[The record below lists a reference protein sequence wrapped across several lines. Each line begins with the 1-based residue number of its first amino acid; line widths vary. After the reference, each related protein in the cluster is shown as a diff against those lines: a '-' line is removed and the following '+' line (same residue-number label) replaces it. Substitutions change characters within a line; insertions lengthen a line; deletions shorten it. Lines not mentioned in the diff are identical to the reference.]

1 MATIAGQI
9 TRIAN
14 SRDKLRLKGI
24 ELGLMVPGGNYWD
37 DSSNSYQSYGE
48 NGLTAGDQIDKI
60 AAAFDTINLY
70 RDQNGK
76 NEVRVPISVR
86 TDGENTVVET
96 TTLATGYYANTVLVP
111 YVKVEQVEDI
121 VINVEMIT
129 NRELSKQSDVIT
141 PSGGFNYIGQF
152 GYTITSGSISTT
164 NNGYGNNFVNAIVEK
179 SGWVDNNSV
188 TKITV
193 DQSEMSSKVGSASST
208 SLVSG
213 SEITPNATSDTI
225 VTIGKGIY
233 GSDRTLTVKSVK
245 SQTSGT
251 ALEAD
256 ILSGKTAWVNGVQV
270 TGSMPNHGGEST
282 SAAKNTAAVGI
293 KNIGGKLAI
302 TPELGYYNTY
312 SNITTTVVYN
322 PERVFGTG
330 ENGATVIETMTSKVY
345 YETIPAGYYAEE
357 ILRKI
362 EVQNCQGNVNIDYAN
377 HTATFKVNQAGW
389 IANDVTVD
397 ISAGSASYALKEGD
411 LNNNTLVITP
421 VKDEDK
427 TITSY
432 LTEVTVDNTV
442 IFELLSA
449 I

>member
-14 SRDKLRLKGI
+14 SRNTLRDKGI
-24 ELGLMVPGGNYWD
+24 ELGLLVPGGNYWD
-37 DSSNSYQSYGE
+37 DSSNSYQSYTE
-48 NGLTAGDQIDKI
+48 SALKAGDQIDKI
-60 AAAFDTINLY
+60 AAAFNSISLY
-70 RDQNGK
+70 RDQNGN

-96 TTLATGYYANTVLVP
+96 TTLAPGYYVNTVIVP

-121 VINVEMIT
+121 VINVEMIP

-141 PSGGFNYIGQF
+141 PSSGFNYIGQF

-164 NNGYGNNFVNAIVEK
+164 NNGYGDNFVNAIVEK
-179 SGWVDNNSV
+179 SGWVDENSV
-188 TKITV
+188 TKIMV
-193 DQSEMSSKVGSASST
+193 DQSEMSSKVGST
-208 SLVSG
+208 TTNLVSG
-213 SEITPNATSDTI
+213 SEIKPSAISDTV

-233 GSDRTLTVKSVK
+233 GSDRTITVKSVK
-245 SQTSGT
+245 SQTSGD
-251 ALEAD
+251 ALAAD
-256 ILSGKTAWVNGVQV
+256 ILSGKTAWVNGEQV
-270 TGSMPNHGGEST
+270 TGSMPNHGGESA
-282 SAAKNTAAVGI
+282 SSEKNTAAVGI
-293 KNIGGKLAI
+293 ENIGGKLAI

-312 SNITTTVVYN
+312 SNIITTVVYN

-330 ENGATVIETMTSKVY
+330 ENGATVTETMTSKVY

-362 EVQNCQGNVNIDYAN
+362 EVQNCQGNVNIDYTN
-377 HTATFKVNQAGW
+377 HTATFKVEQAGW

-397 ISAGSASYALKEGD
+397 ISAGPARYALSEDD

-421 VKDEDK
+421 VKDQDN

>member
-14 SRDKLRLKGI
+14 SRNKLRDKGI
-24 ELGLMVPGGNYWD
+24 ELGLVVPGGNYWD
-37 DSSNSYQSYGE
+37 DSSNSYQSYIE
-48 NGLTAGDQIDKI
+48 KELTAGDQIDKI

-96 TTLATGYYANTVLVP
+96 TTLAPGYYANTVLVP

-129 NRELSKQSDVIT
+129 NRELSKQSDVIF
-141 PSGGFNYIGQF
+141 PSDGFNYIGQF
-152 GYTITSGSISTT
+152 GYTITSGNISTT
-164 NNGYGNNFVNAIVEK
+164 NNGYGDNFVNAIVGK
-179 SGWVDNNSV
+179 SGWVDENSV
-188 TKITV
+188 TKIMV
-193 DQSEMSSKVGSASST
+193 DQSEMSSKVGST
-208 SLVSG
+208 TTNLVSG
-213 SEITPNATSDTI
+213 SEIKPSATSDTV

-233 GSDRTLTVKSVK
+233 GSDRTITVKSVK
-245 SQTSGT
+245 SQTSGD
-251 ALEAD
+251 ALAAD
-256 ILSGKTAWVNGVQV
+256 ILSGKTAWVNGEQV
-270 TGSMPNHGGEST
+270 TGSMPNHGGESA
-282 SAAKNTAAVGI
+282 SAEKNTAAVGI
-293 KNIGGKLAI
+293 ENIGGKLAI

-312 SNITTTVVYN
+312 SNIITTVVYN
-322 PERVFGTG
+322 PERVFSTG
-330 ENGATVIETMTSKVY
+330 ENGATVTEVMTSKVY

-362 EVQNCQGNVNIDYAN
+362 EVQNCQGDVNIDYAN

-397 ISAGSASYALKEGD
+397 ISAGPASYALSEDD

-421 VKDEDK
+421 VKDQDK
-427 TITSY
+427 AITSY